1 MKNLNVSTLNA
12 TTKEK
17 MPMNHLEKNKRK
29 CIIIDNI
36 LTWVICIHMSWGSP
50 AVFSCHVPTPG
61 LWLMIK
67 LAYLDNGHLANVLLL
82 LLQTVR
88 GSSSTTAELF
98 SDAAD
103 VLACGFALL
112 LLVCGLI

>member
-1 MKNLNVSTLNA
+1 
-12 TTKEK
+12 
-17 MPMNHLEKNKRK
+17 MNHLKKTKNKRK
-29 CIIIDNI
+29 YKIINNF

-88 GSSSTTAELF
+88 GSSSTKAELF

-103 VLACGFALL
+103 VLAVACGFALL